1 MDKLLEI
8 LWEDAIQKGTYLV
21 CTTSS
26 AAKNINEHV
35 QKQGAISG
43 MEEPE
48 LVQHIFHNYH
58 ITLGKP
64 YLAFQKVR
72 KLLTAYIHQSESEA
86 VALKNFSYSLRNM
99 LMYSSYKD
107 AIKAI
112 EKPSFQLTTNDL
124 FIQYVLDRLDDG
136 ATEYELDHY
145 RLLYSFITSTTQAN
159 RIASRKIGDEQS
171 VLLIE
176 AIKESNETAPLLKER
191 TYSEANT
198 LSRSPLLTEKEL
210 LEFVLKDEKLTSW
223 LRQEGLF
230 VQDLLEDVAFTPD
243 QLNRLSTKE
252 TDSSRVALMIALN
265 MVKEL
270 SNQLLQKGTESI
282 VKQALPKKQDKKA
295 EQIKPE
301 KSDQQWQ
308 KDLQAKQKEIDSLRK
323 QMLEQTA
330 QLQQYENDLSRANA
344 EIIALQQ
351 EKKDLYTELELFSEQ
366 PTVSAAAQRLVS
378 NMQTMLN
385 QLQQELNVEKEE
397 VIKQDE
403 SYLEKINQL
412 HVAIIG
418 GHQKYHA
425 QLKQDMKSDIL
436 TIRPDELNFDPR
448 KLLKCDVVVF
458 LSGYTNHSLYN
469 KAFDFLKKNDAKRN
483 CLMLQS
489 QPNAKQLAKK
499 VYEFWAGGA

>member
-1 MDKLLEI
+1 MDKLLEL
-8 LWEDAIQKGTYLV
+8 LWIDAIQKGTYLV

-26 AAKNINEHV
+26 AAKNINEHI
-35 QKQGAISG
+35 QKQGAVAGTGES
-43 MEEPE
+43 E
-48 LVQHIFHNYH
+48 LVQQIFHNYY
-58 ITLGKP
+58 ITLGQP
-64 YLAFQKVR
+64 YLAYQKVR
-72 KLLTAYIHQSESEA
+72 KLLTAFIHQSESEA

-99 LMYSSYKD
+99 LMYSNYKD

-112 EKPSFQLTTNDL
+112 EKPSLQLTTSDL
-124 FIQYVLDRLDDG
+124 FIRYVLDRLDDG
-136 ATEYELDHY
+136 ATAYELDHY

-159 RIASRKIGDEQS
+159 RIVSRKMGDEQS
-171 VLLIE
+171 VLLID
-176 AIKESNETAPLLKER
+176 AIKESNETAHLIKER
-191 TYSEANT
+191 TYGEEST
-198 LSRSPLLTEKEL
+198 LSKSPLLTKKEL
-210 LEFVLKDEKLTSW
+210 IELVLKDEKLTSW

-230 VQDLLEDVAFTPD
+230 VQDFLEDVAFTTH
-243 QLNRLSTKE
+243 QLNRLSTPE
-252 TDSSRVALMIALN
+252 TDPSRVALVIAMN

-270 SNQLLQKGTESI
+270 SNQLLQRGSEPI
-282 VKQALPKKQDKKA
+282 VKQVMPKKQDKKA
-295 EQIKPE
+295 VQIKAE

-308 KDLQAKQKEIDSLRK
+308 KDLHAANKEIELLRK

-330 QLQQYENDLSRANA
+330 QLQQYENDLSTAKS

-351 EKKDLYTELELFSEQ
+351 EKKDLHAELELFSEQ
-366 PTVSAAAQRLVS
+366 PTVSATAQRLVS

-385 QLQQELNVEKEE
+385 QLQQELKAEE
-397 VIKQDE
+397 EEAPKRVE
-403 SYLEKINQL
+403 SYFEKINQL
-412 HVAIIG
+412 QVAIIG

-469 KAFDFLKKNDAKRN
+469 KAFDFLKKNNAKRN

-499 VYEFWAGGA
+499 VYEFWAGEA